1 MRALRRAGVDVAGLR
16 LPESGS
22 CRLSAV
28 VALRNPA
35 PGAAST
41 AMMTL
46 FLTASTIK
54 QVTVV
59 DDDVDVLDDE
69 QVGWAVATRV
79 QADRDL
85 LVVPNAKGS
94 SLDPSA
100 DGALTAKLGID
111 ATVPSADRERYRQMR
126 VEPADPERVRGHLAE
141 LGL

>member
-1 MRALRRAGVDVAGLR
+1 
-16 LPESGS
+16 
-22 CRLSAV
+22 
-28 VALRNPA
+28 
-35 PGAAST
+35 
-41 AMMTL
+41 
-46 FLTASTIK
+46 
-54 QVTVV
+54 VV

-111 ATVPSADRERYRQMR
+111 ATVPAADRDRYRQMR
-126 VEPADPERVRGHLAE
+126 VEPADPERVRGYLAE